1 MLKLYDLVP
10 THERGPFFSPFATK
24 ARLALASKGIQFKVV
39 PVTYKELQTVWK
51 EEFKI
56 KMPTVPFIQR
66 EDGSYLID
74 SDKISHWADQA
85 YPTGPSIFLPTQASD
100 QVDFQSEEYKQAA
113 AKDISQCTLPSNYF
127 DPFLRLG
134 FLTLVGSRT
143 YADFDKWLVGA
154 VYLPRFASTF
164 DEWTRA
170 YWTSDDRLGPGFWA
184 RVSSRDQG
192 ESNHFGSPS
201 TNSKLNSSPHSV
213 SYSDECLAELQ
224 KGLDEFGEKH
234 LNSEKGQLYLQDLS
248 APGHLDFSL
257 MGFVR
262 MLSACSH
269 ALVKKTFARP
279 DTHLAKWLDRM
290 LSHDQIAKEW
300 KALSV
305 RDPA

>member
-113 AKDISQCTLPSNYF
+113 AKDISQY
-127 DPFLRLG
+127 
-134 FLTLVGSRT
+134 
-143 YADFDKWLVGA
+143 FDKWLVGA
-154 VYLPRFASTF
+154 VYLPRFAPTF

-184 RVSSRDQG
+184 RVSSRDQ
-192 ESNHFGSPS
+192 
-201 TNSKLNSSPHSV
+201 
-213 SYSDECLAELQ
+213 DECLAELQ

>member
-10 THERGPFFSPFATK
+10 THERGPFFSPVATK
-24 ARLALASKGIQFKVV
+24 ARLALASKGIQFNVV

-56 KMPTVPFIQR
+56 KMPTVPFIQK

-74 SDKISHWADQA
+74 SDKICHWADQA

-113 AKDISQCTLPSNYF
+113 AKDISQRS
-127 DPFLRLG
+127 G
-134 FLTLVGSRT
+134 FPYQTQ
-143 YADFDKWLVGA
+143 
-154 VYLPRFASTF
+154 
-164 DEWTRA
+164 A

-184 RVSSRDQG
+184 RVSSRDQS
-192 ESNHFGSPS
+192 ESNRFCSPS
-201 TNSKLNSSPHSV
+201 NRSFQLIPSPHSI
-213 SYSDECLAELQ
+213 SYADECLAELQ

-234 LNSEKGQLYLQDLS
+234 LNSGKGQLYLQDLS
-248 APGHLDFSL
+248 APGHMDFSL

-269 ALVKKTFARP
+269 ALVKETFARP

-290 LSHDQIAKEW
+290 LSHDEIATEW